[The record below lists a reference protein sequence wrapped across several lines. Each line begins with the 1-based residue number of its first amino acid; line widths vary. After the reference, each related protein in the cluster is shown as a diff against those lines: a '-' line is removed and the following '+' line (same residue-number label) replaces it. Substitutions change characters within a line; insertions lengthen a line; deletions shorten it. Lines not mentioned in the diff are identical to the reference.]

1 MGLALSGNRF
11 FKGDQKKMLKLVV
24 VKFKVVNTST
34 TLYLNETFEKGR
46 KERGNIVN

>member
-24 VKFKVVNTST
+24 VKYKVVNTST
-34 TLYLNETFEKGR
+34 LYLTLLK
-46 KERGNIVN
+46 KEERREGTLSID